1 MVKKWLSKTTEKIQ
15 LKKKEKKSTMIRKR
29 ENWWGKQN
37 KNQKKIGAVSRKDEG
52 AKRWILQMFVTE
64 KIVLKGITM
73 ML

>member
-1 MVKKWLSKTTEKIQ
+1 
-15 LKKKEKKSTMIRKR
+15 MIRKR